1 MIDDDHF
8 FSDEGNDRFMHF
20 HTMIKDTITND
31 TMSNDLMINP
41 SRIRS
46 SAASMNNED
55 PLCCCEY
62 REILNFLIINIWITN
77 FTAKKGRN
85 K

>member
-1 MIDDDHF
+1 MI
-8 FSDEGNDRFMHF
+8 N
-20 HTMIKDTITND
+20 DTITND

-46 SAASMNNED
+46 SAASVNNED

-62 REILNFLIINIWITN
+62 REILNFLIMNI
-77 FTAKKGRN
+77 
-85 K
+85 